1 MEREQTRRLLRLWA
15 ILILVLL
22 LAGCMPV
29 PPPLPPATAT
39 NQSAPTSSPAPTAPP
54 ASPTAAPTAPP
65 TVSPP
70 AIATSVPGAA
80 GMPWWNDTV
89 FYQIFVRSFAD
100 STTGPLANDG
110 IGDLQ
115 GIIEKL
121 DYLQGLGV
129 RGVWL
134 TPIMESPSYHG
145 YDVSDYR
152 IVNKLYG
159 TNEDFKRLMAEAHK
173 REIRIIIDLVLNHTS
188 NQHPWFQDASKPG
201 GKYRDWYI
209 WADKDGGYRG
219 PWGQQVWHRLG
230 DQWYFGMFWEGMPD
244 LNYRNPQVTEE
255 MHEVARFWLREMG
268 ADGFRLDAVRYLL
281 EDGAKQTSI
290 PETLDWLRRFQ
301 KVYKEAG
308 ADTLAVG
315 EIWTSTAEVGQY
327 VPAAVDLAFEF
338 DLAQGILNSISRLTA
353 DAFATALTQSLATFP
368 PGQFAT
374 FLTNHDQ
381 ERAMSQL
388 AGQPDRARLAALILM
403 TAPGV
408 PFVYYGEEIGMTGV
422 KPDEK
427 LRTPMQWTP
436 GPNAGFSA
444 GTPWQSVNPGYET
457 LNVQTERADPASLL
471 NWYRKLIALRNA
483 HPALRIG
490 SFEPLDTNKLGVYA
504 FLRRHGDETFLGIF
518 NFDSGPATG
527 YMLKLAGGKLPG
539 PLTATDLLAGAP
551 VAPPALDAA
560 GGFDG
565 YQPFPQL
572 APRTGYLIQ
581 LRPGR

>member
-1 MEREQTRRLLRLWA
+1 MTRKALNLW
-15 ILILVLL
+15 LVLTFVLL
-22 LAGCMPV
+22 LAGCVPV
-29 PPPLPPATAT
+29 PPTLPPAPTT
-39 NQSAPTSSPAPTAPP
+39 SQSAPTSTPA
-54 ASPTAAPTAPP
+54 PTAAPTASP
-65 TVSPP
+65 TVPPP
-70 AIATSVPGAA
+70 ATATAVPAA
-80 GMPWWNDTV
+80 AKMPWWNDAV
-89 FYQIFVRSFAD
+89 FYEIFVRSFAD

-145 YDVSDYR
+145 YDVSDYFT
-152 IVNKLYG
+152 VNKLYG
-159 TNEDFKRLMAEAHK
+159 TNADFKRLMAEAHK

-188 NQHPWFQDASKPG
+188 NQHPWFQDASQPG

-244 LNYRNPQVTEE
+244 LNYRNPQVTDE
-255 MHEVARFWLREMG
+255 MHKVARFWLKEMG

-281 EDGAKQTSI
+281 EDGAKQASI
-290 PETLDWLRRFQ
+290 PETLDWLRGFQ
-301 KVYKEAG
+301 KVVKETRP
-308 ADTLAVG
+308 DTMAVG

-381 ERAMSQL
+381 DRAMSQL

-403 TAPGV
+403 TVPGV
-408 PFVYYGEEIGMTGV
+408 PFIYYGEEIGMTGV

-436 GPNAGFSA
+436 GTNAGFSA
-444 GTPWQSVNPGYET
+444 GTPWQPVNAGYET
-457 LNVQTERADPASLL
+457 VNVQTASADPASLL

-490 SFEPLDTNKLGVYA
+490 SFEPLETNKLGVYA
-504 FLRRHGDETFLGIF
+504 FLRRHGDETFLGIY
-518 NFDSGPATG
+518 NFDSGPVTS
-527 YMLKLAGGKLPG
+527 YTLKLAGGKLAG
-539 PLTATDLLAGAP
+539 PLSATDVLAGAP
-551 VAPPALDAA
+551 VTPPALDAV

-565 YQPFPQL
+565 YQPLPQL

-581 LRPGR
+581 LRSGR

>member
-1 MEREQTRRLLRLWA
+1 MHRLVCLWA
-15 ILILVLL
+15 ILTLIVLPTGCV
-22 LAGCMPV
+22 LAP
-29 PPPLPPATAT
+29 
-39 NQSAPTSSPAPTAPP
+39 SSPAPP
-54 ASPTAAPTAPP
+54 PTAATALPTATMAPPIATAAPP
-65 TVSPP
+65 TATAAAASPLVQG
-70 AIATSVPGAA
+70 TD

-110 IGDLQ
+110 IGDLP

-121 DYLQGLGV
+121 DYLQELGI
-129 RGVWL
+129 RGIWL

-145 YDVSDYR
+145 YDVSDYLT
-152 IVNKLYG
+152 VNKLYG
-159 TNEDFKRLMAEAHK
+159 TNDDFKRLMAEAH
-173 REIRIIIDLVLNHTS
+173 RRGIRIIIDLVLNHTS
-188 NQHPWFQDASKPG
+188 NQHPWFQDASRPDAPH
-201 GKYRDWYI
+201 RDWYI
-209 WADKDGGYRG
+209 WADKDPGYRG

-255 MHEVARFWLREMG
+255 MHRIARFWLGEMRT
-268 ADGFRLDAVRYLL
+268 DGFRLDAVRYLL
-281 EDGAKQTSI
+281 EDGIKQTSI
-290 PETLDWLRRFQ
+290 PETLDWLRQFQ
-301 KVYKEAG
+301 KVYKEFG
-308 ADTLAVG
+308 SDRLAVG

-327 VPAAVDLAFEF
+327 VPTAVDLAFEF
-338 DLAQGILNSISRLTA
+338 DLAQGILNAISRLTA
-353 DAFATALTQSLATFP
+353 DAFAAALTQSLATFP
-368 PGQFAT
+368 AGQFAT

-381 ERAMSQL
+381 DRVMSQL

-403 TAPGV
+403 TVPGV
-408 PFVYYGEEIGMTGV
+408 PFIYYGEEIGMTGV

-436 GPNAGFSA
+436 AANAGFSA
-444 GTPWQSVNPGYET
+444 GTPWQPVNAGYET
-457 LNVQTERADPASLL
+457 VNVQTERGDPASLL

-490 SFEPLDTNKLGVYA
+490 SFEPIETNKLSVYA
-504 FLRRHGDETFLGIF
+504 FLRRHGDEVFLGIY
-518 NFDSGPATG
+518 NFDSGPVTG
-527 YMLKLAGGKLPG
+527 YTLKLTGGKLSG
-539 PLTATDLLAGAP
+539 PLTAVDALTDAEI
-551 VAPPALDAA
+551 APPTLDAA
-560 GGFDG
+560 GGFDS

>member
-1 MEREQTRRLLRLWA
+1 
-15 ILILVLL
+15 
-22 LAGCMPV
+22 
-29 PPPLPPATAT
+29 
-39 NQSAPTSSPAPTAPP
+39 
-54 ASPTAAPTAPP
+54 
-65 TVSPP
+65 
-70 AIATSVPGAA
+70 
-80 GMPWWNDTV
+80 MPWWNDAV
-89 FYQIFVRSFAD
+89 FYEIFVRSFAD

-121 DYLQGLGV
+121 DYLQQLGV

-145 YDVSDYR
+145 YDVSDYYT
-152 IVNKLYG
+152 VNKLYG
-159 TNEDFKRLMAEAHK
+159 TNADFKRLMAEAHK
-173 REIRIIIDLVLNHTS
+173 RGIRVIIDLVLNHTS

-209 WADKDGGYRG
+209 WADKNGGYVG
-219 PWGQQVWHRLG
+219 PWGQQVWHQLG
-230 DQWYFGMFWEGMPD
+230 DQWYFGMFWAGMPD

-255 MHEVARFWLREMG
+255 MHKVARFWRQEMG

-281 EDGAKQTSI
+281 EDGTKQAST

-301 KVYKEAG
+301 QVYKEAG
-308 ADTLAVG
+308 AETMAVG

-327 VPAAVDLAFEF
+327 VPTAVDLAFEF

-381 ERAMSQL
+381 DRAMSQL

-403 TAPGV
+403 TAPGA
-408 PFVYYGEEIGMTGV
+408 PFIYYGEEIGMTGV

-436 GPNAGFSA
+436 GANAGFSA
-444 GTPWQSVNPGYET
+444 GTPWQPVNTGYET
-457 LNVQTERADPASLL
+457 VNVQTETADPASLL

-490 SFEPLDTNKLGVYA
+490 SFEPLETNKLGVYA
-504 FLRRHGDETFLGIF
+504 FLRRAGDEIFLGIY
-518 NFDSGPATG
+518 NFDSGPVTG
-527 YMLKLAGGKLPG
+527 YMLKLASGKLVG
-539 PLTATDLLAGAP
+539 PLTATDVLAGAP
-551 VAPPALDAA
+551 VAPPTLDAA

-565 YQPFPQL
+565 YQPLPQL

-581 LRPGR
+581 LRPGQ

>member
-1 MEREQTRRLLRLWA
+1 MTYRLLRLWV
-15 ILILVLL
+15 VLTLAVL
-22 LAGCMPV
+22 LAGCVPV
-29 PPPLPPATAT
+29 PPP
-39 NQSAPTSSPAPTAPP
+39 
-54 ASPTAAPTAPP
+54 PTAAPTVAP
-65 TVSPP
+65 TASPIP
-70 AIATSVPGAA
+70 SGASGSPLVA
-80 GMPWWNDTV
+80 GAGEMPWWNDAV

-121 DYLQGLGV
+121 DYLQELGV

-145 YDVSDYR
+145 YDVSDYLT
-152 IVNKLYG
+152 VNKLYG
-159 TNEDFKRLMAEAHK
+159 TNDDFKRLMAEAH
-173 REIRIIIDLVLNHTS
+173 RRGIRVIIDLVLNHTS
-188 NQHPWFQDASKPG
+188 NQHPWFRDASQPG
-201 GKYRDWYI
+201 GRYRDWYI
-209 WADKDGGYRG
+209 WTDKDPGYRG

-244 LNYRNPQVTEE
+244 LNYRNPQVTAE
-255 MHEVARFWLREMG
+255 MHRVARFWLGEMG

-281 EDGAKQTSI
+281 EDGVKQTSI
-290 PETLDWLRRFQ
+290 PETLDWLRQFQ
-301 KVYKEAG
+301 KVYKEFG
-308 ADTLAVG
+308 SDRMAVG

-338 DLAQGILNSISRLTA
+338 DLAQGILNSINRLTA
-353 DAFATALTQSLATFP
+353 DAFAAALTQSLATFP

-381 ERAMSQL
+381 DRVMSQL
-388 AGQPDRARLAALILM
+388 AGQADRARLAALILM
-403 TAPGV
+403 TVPGV

-444 GTPWQSVNPGYET
+444 GTPWQPVNADYAAV
-457 LNVQTERADPASLL
+457 NVQTERADPASLL
-471 NWYRKLIALRNA
+471 NWYRRLIALRNA

-490 SFEPLDTNKLGVYA
+490 SFEPLETNKLGVYA
-504 FLRRHGDETFLGIF
+504 FLRRYGDETFLGIY
-518 NFDSGPATG
+518 NFDSGPVIG
-527 YMLKLAGGKLPG
+527 YTLKLAGGKLSG

-551 VAPPALDAA
+551 AAPPTLDAA

-565 YQPFPQL
+565 YQPLPQL